1 MDQQKREQN
10 EKKFG
15 NWEELSRGG
24 RQYWYDVEG
33 HTGWRARYVK
43 EVDEDEE
50 TIEFHQEIY
59 DDKGQLVEVHEKY
72 PIDRGHRKVEKKS
85 EKGVIRD
92 D

>member
-33 HTGWRARYVK
+33 HTGWRARYVR

-50 TIEFHQEIY
+50 TIESPT
-59 DDKGQLVEVHEKY
+59 GVHS
-72 PIDRGHRKVEKKS
+72 PPLGACFL
-85 EKGVIRD
+85 
-92 D
+92 